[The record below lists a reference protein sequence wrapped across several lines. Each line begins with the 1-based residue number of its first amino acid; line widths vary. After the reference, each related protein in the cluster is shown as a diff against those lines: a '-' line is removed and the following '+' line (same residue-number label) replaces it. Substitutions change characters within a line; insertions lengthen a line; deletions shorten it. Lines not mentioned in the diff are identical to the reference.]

1 VLREITQLAATVS
14 LLLLP
19 AALAD
24 WPRWRGPKGDGI
36 SPQRGTLAAWAA
48 NEGPQVLW
56 RAEVHTGFSGLA
68 VGGGRVFTLG
78 NSNDWDVVTALDA
91 ATGKALWKFRYPARL
106 DPNLYEGGPGA
117 MPTLEGE
124 RLYTLSKWGDLF
136 CLEAATGDVI
146 WSRRLT
152 NDAGIALPNWGLA
165 SGPLILG
172 DRVYLNAGGRGLA
185 LHKQDGRVVWANTLG
200 LNGYSACV
208 PYDHQG
214 TPALAL
220 LAHREA
226 VGVAQADGRLLWSK
240 RWFTQYD
247 MNCPDPLPVAGG
259 GLLLTGYKRTAEL
272 LDFAGG
278 APAVRWQSPGLSTH
292 LSPGVTWEG
301 HLYTYVG
308 DAERTGAFVC
318 ADLATG
324 EIRWRVE
331 NVPPGSVIAAGG
343 CLLLIEGKGRLIL
356 ARPDPAGYHEL
367 ARAQILP
374 EGRAWTPPSFSNGV
388 LYARNAR
395 GHVVAVAL
403 PWTPAA
409 EVRPAL
415 DARKVDREVEVTWPG
430 EAADWILERYLPAT
444 PELGWRVLAPGEGTL
459 SPGLYRCVPAEAAA
473 WFRLRRP

>member
-1 VLREITQLAATVS
+1 MRLGITAAAGLLGLWSLAVGRS
-14 LLLLP
+14 
-19 AALAD
+19 D
-24 WPRWRGPKGDGI
+24 WPKWRGPNGDGV
-36 SPQRGTLAAWAA
+36 SPERGTLAAWESPA
-48 NEGPQVLW
+48 GPRVLW

-91 ATGKALWKFRYPARL
+91 ATGSTLWKHRYPARL

-136 CLEAATGDVI
+136 CLEAATGAVL

-152 NDAGIALPNWGLA
+152 NDVGLALPYWGLA
-165 SGPLILG
+165 SAPLLLG
-172 DRVYLNAGGRGLA
+172 DRLFLNAGGRGLA
-185 LHKQDGRVVWANTLG
+185 LDKRDGRVVWASTNG

-259 GLLLTGYKRTAEL
+259 VLLTGYKRTAEL
-272 LDFAGG
+272 LDLSGA

-292 LSPGVTWEG
+292 LSPGVVWAG
-301 HLYTYVG
+301 HLYTFVG
-308 DAERTGAFVC
+308 DAERTGEFVC

-324 EIRWRVE
+324 AIRWRRE

-343 CLLLIEGKGRLIL
+343 CLLLLEGKGSLVL
-356 ARPDPAGYHEL
+356 VRPDPAGYHEL

-374 EGRAWTPPSFSNGV
+374 EGRAWTPPSFSRGV

-395 GHVVAVAL
+395 GQVVAVAL
-403 PWTPAA
+403 PWTPAPV
-409 EVRPAL
+409 ERPAL
-415 DARKVDREVEVTWPG
+415 DARKVDDAVEVTWPG
-430 EAADWILERYLPAT
+430 AAADWILERYLPAT
-444 PELGWRVLAPGEGTL
+444 PGLGWHAPAPGDGTL
-459 SPGLYRCVPAEAAA
+459 APGLYRCVPAEAAA
-473 WFRLRRP
+473 WFRLREP

>member
-1 VLREITQLAATVS
+1 MNTEFRSLSLVLGLSVLTGW
-14 LLLLP
+14 
-19 AALAD
+19 AD
-24 WPRWRGPKGDGI
+24 WPRWRGPAGNGI
-36 SPQRGTLAAWAA
+36 SPEPGTLSAWPAE
-48 NEGPQVLW
+48 EGPRVLW

-91 ATGKALWKFRYPARL
+91 ASGQPVWQFRYPARL

-117 MPTLEGE
+117 MPTLEGD

-136 CLEAATGDVI
+136 CFEAATGRVL
-146 WSRRLT
+146 WSRHLT
-152 NDAGIALPNWGLA
+152 NDAGIALPYWGLA
-165 SGPLILG
+165 SAPLVLG
-172 DRVYLNAGGRGLA
+172 DRLFVNAGRSGLA
-185 LHKQDGRVVWANTLG
+185 LDKRDGALLWASTNG

-208 PYDHQG
+208 PYDHRG

-259 GLLLTGYKRTAEL
+259 LLLSGYKRTAEL
-272 LDFAGG
+272 LQFEANG
-278 APAVRWQSPGLSTH
+278 PVTRWQSPGLSTH
-292 LSPGVTWEG
+292 LSPGVVWEH

-308 DAERTGAFVC
+308 DAERSGAFVC
-318 ADLATG
+318 ANLLTG
-324 EIRWRVE
+324 DIRWRQD

-343 CLLLIEGKGRLIL
+343 HLLLLEGKGRLIL
-356 ARPDPAGYHEL
+356 VRPDPAGYREL

-374 EGRAWTPPSFSNGV
+374 EGRAWTPPSFSKGV

-395 GHVVAVAL
+395 GQVVAVAL
-403 PWTPAA
+403 PWTPRQEARPRLEIQRA
-409 EVRPAL
+409 DNAIEVFWTTESL
-415 DARKVDREVEVTWPG
+415 DWT
-430 EAADWILERYLPAT
+430 LEQYLPARPEPGWHT
-444 PELGWRVLAPGEGTL
+444 PADGSGELTPGRYRTL
-459 SPGLYRCVPAEAAA
+459 PVEAAA
-473 WFRLRRP
+473 WFRLRQP